1 MNHTPS
7 TNEKSHQNIYYLGQ
21 PQFLPLRLKEC
32 NQEAK
37 DKFELHLSWTLWHW
51 QKTIPAPVTLR
62 PDKNLNEKKGH
73 VANPSLY
80 GTIKLGSSQK
90 WDVNSVAYM
99 NQPKSMD
106 ASYTWKHS
114 LKAKQVCNGF
124 LTVFSRTAIS
134 KQLDNYQLPVVF
146 FWQTWQGFPLA
157 PAEQFQPTNKQATP
171 TSQATLMFINAC
183 AIVQDQPDWSDD
195 LTDKK
200 YAKW

>member
-1 MNHTPS
+1 MNPS
-7 TNEKSHQNIYYLGQ
+7 TRTLMFYDTGKR
-21 PQFLPLRLKEC
+21 QFL
-32 NQEAK
+32 
-37 DKFELHLSWTLWHW
+37 LWS
-51 QKTIPAPVTLR
+51 LLGL
-62 PDKNLNEKKGH
+62 KNLNEKKGH
-73 VANPSLY
+73 VANPSLN
-80 GTIKLGSSQK
+80 GTIKLGSSQQ

-134 KQLDNYQLPVVF
+134 KQLDNYRLPVVF

-183 AIVQDQPDWSDD
+183 AIVQDQPDWIDD

-200 YAKW
+200 CAKW